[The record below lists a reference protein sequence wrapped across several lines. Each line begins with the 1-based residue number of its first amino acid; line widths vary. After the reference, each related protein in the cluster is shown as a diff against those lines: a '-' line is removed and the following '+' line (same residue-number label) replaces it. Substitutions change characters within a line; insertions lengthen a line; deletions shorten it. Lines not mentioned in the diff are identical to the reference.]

1 MAALI
6 SFLLAIVI
14 AAFLIWWLN
23 GKSFK
28 INSTPTTKP
37 PTTKPPTTKPPTQ
50 TSTTVT
56 TTTAPA
62 QIVPKKKAPPIDA
75 QSSTL
80 RKRAAQRQRW

>member
-28 INSTPTTKP
+28 INST